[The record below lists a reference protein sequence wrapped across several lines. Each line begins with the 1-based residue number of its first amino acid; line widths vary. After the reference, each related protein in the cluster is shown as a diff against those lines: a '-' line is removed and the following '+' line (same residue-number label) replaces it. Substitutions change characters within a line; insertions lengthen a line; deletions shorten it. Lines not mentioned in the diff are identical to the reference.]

1 MSANFCSSEDNI
13 IKILNAFERFEDITI
28 PKTTNKYDRYFSKI
42 VNKDD
47 IIKNDYN
54 FNIKRYAD
62 ASPPEEMFNLE
73 GIINSGIPIEEIED
87 EYIQEIIQDVDLEL
101 IIEKKDNKFFKF
113 KEKILNRSQIPKLL
127 ENYDKRVINIFEQW
141 WDKYNFSIKYIQN
154 ELMESEKNLNE
165 ILEEIKIKSDEK

>member
-1 MSANFCSSEDNI
+1 
-13 IKILNAFERFEDITI
+13 
-28 PKTTNKYDRYFSKI
+28 
-42 VNKDD
+42 
-47 IIKNDYN
+47 
-54 FNIKRYAD
+54 
-62 ASPPEEMFNLE
+62 MFNLE

-113 KEKILNRSQIPKLL
+113 KEKISNRSQIPKLL

-154 ELMESEKNLNE
+154 KLMESEKNLNE